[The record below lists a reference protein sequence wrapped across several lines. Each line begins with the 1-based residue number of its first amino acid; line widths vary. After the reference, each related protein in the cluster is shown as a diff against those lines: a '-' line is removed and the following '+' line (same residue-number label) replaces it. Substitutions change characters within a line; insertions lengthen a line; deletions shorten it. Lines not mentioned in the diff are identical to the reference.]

1 MTTIRPIEPA
11 DGDLVRTFYGELSD
25 RSRRLRYLVPAA
37 ELSDE
42 DLAYFT
48 DVDHRRHEA
57 VIALDDAGRMI
68 GVARY
73 VRTPGRPESAE
84 VAVVVVDDRQGE
96 GIGTTLL
103 DELTKRARENGIAR
117 YTALVSRD
125 NDVVLGAIE
134 RAGAER
140 TSASDDGDEIEFAF
154 AVPPPGEGV
163 GERLRAALRG
173 VAVAL
178 RRLRP

>member
-1 MTTIRPIEPA
+1 VTTIRPIEPA
-11 DGDLVRTFYGELSD
+11 DADLVRAFYDGLSD
-25 RSRRLRYLVPAA
+25 RSRRLRYLAPAA

-48 DVDHRRHEA
+48 DVDHLRHEA
-57 VIALDDAGRMI
+57 VVALDDAGAII

-73 VRTPGRPESAE
+73 VRTPGQRESAE
-84 VAVVVVDDRQGE
+84 VAVVVADQRQNE
-96 GIGTTLL
+96 GIGTALL
-103 DELTKRARENGIAR
+103 DDLTRRARENGITR
-117 YTALVSRD
+117 YTALVSRE
-125 NDVVLGAIE
+125 NDVVLGAME

-140 TSASDDGDEIEFAF
+140 TGTAVDAGEVEFALDL
-154 AVPPPGEGV
+154 PPEGGL
-163 GERLRAALRG
+163 GERLRATLRG